1 MGHQLVNSLARGIS
15 RLPAPAPRRQ
25 RLGTTTENVVGPV
38 EPETP
43 FDELPSLAIPSTDF
57 EVSNADSHTGIV
69 AAPAKVD
76 QGSEALEPVPFW
88 FEMYRSLPSWL
99 SSLVLHLAIILTL
112 ALATF
117 SASKHGTIELSAS
130 SVDTNEPILSLNV
143 LLEPDDQSSEQE
155 MLESK
160 IQELQEPNL
169 VVPEIDH
176 LLTST
181 TLESV
186 EFGDPFESI
195 STTGVED
202 EANLVKDRQFKEGT
216 DFFGI
221 TGNGAN
227 FVFIIDCSG
236 SMAEYG
242 RWRRAVNELKKSIE
256 ALAAQQKFLIILYND
271 GHISMN
277 DPPTMVPATAKNKR
291 DALQWLAGNRPE
303 GWTYCGDAMLNALLQ
318 QPDSIFLLSDGE
330 FNDRKHVFDVLEKNN
345 PKNNKKYK
353 QIPVHTI
360 ALGSHQG
367 KWTMKKIADDNNG
380 IYTLIV
386 D

>member
-1 MGHQLVNSLARGIS
+1 MGHQFVKSLPRGIP
-15 RLPAPAPRRQ
+15 RLPAPAPSRERRRRATDDLAEQ
-25 RLGTTTENVVGPV
+25 V
-38 EPETP
+38 EQETP
-43 FDELPSLAIPSTDF
+43 FDELPSLAIPSSDF
-57 EVSNADSHTGIV
+57 DVRNADSFTGV
-69 AAPAKVD
+69 VSAPAGV
-76 QGSEALEPVPFW
+76 GEESEVLDDMPFW
-88 FEMYRSLPSWL
+88 FEIYRSLPSWL
-99 SSLVLHLAIILTL
+99 SSLVFHLAIILTL
-112 ALATF
+112 ALVSF

-143 LLEPDDQSSEQE
+143 LLEPEDQLSEQE

-160 IQELQEPNL
+160 IQELQEPES
-169 VVPEIDH
+169 VVPAIDH
-176 LLTST
+176 LLTTT

-186 EFGDPFESI
+186 ELGDPFESI

-202 EANLVKDRQFKEGT
+202 EASRLRDKGFKEGT

-221 TGNGAN
+221 TGNGSN

-256 ALAAQQKFLIILYND
+256 GLTSQQKFLIILYND

-277 DPPTMVPATAKNKR
+277 DPPTMIPATPKSKR

-330 FNDRKHVFDVLEKNN
+330 FNDRRHVFDVLEKNN
-345 PKNNKKYK
+345 PKNNKQYK